1 MTSVNQGGTTVTKF
15 NLAAVSA
22 AATGLALVAGAA
34 SAQEIRFMCYSDG
47 NECEVYDDVLDR
59 FEAENEGVT
68 VVVDVVPY
76 QAILENLPVQLAAGS
91 GPDMAKVTDLGGL
104 TQFYLDLS
112 PYVDSAYWEASF
124 GDTLDW
130 YRGAEGGDAIYG
142 MHSQLTITGAFVNAT
157 LFEQAGVDMPADDAT
172 WEEWAEASRAVA
184 EATDTPFPMA
194 IDRTGPRVGGPAI
207 SYGAAIVS
215 EDGTPTLS
223 DEGFAAF
230 VEQFVAWNEDGTMAR
245 DVWAGQGGA
254 TYQDAAQ
261 EFINGELVFYYS
273 GSWQVGRMDE
283 QVGDFFDWQVVGSP
297 CGPAGLCSG
306 MPGGAGIVGF
316 EQTEHPEAVAAVI
329 DFLAQE
335 DIYAEV
341 AARTHNLP
349 AHLGV
354 AEAGVEFEGASPAA
368 AAALSA
374 FAADL
379 ADVAPAA
386 FRYQGYA
393 GNRAMFGITAE
404 RVSQA
409 IVGELTVEQA
419 VTRMASDLE
428 AALAE
433 QN

>member
-1 MTSVNQGGTTVTKF
+1 MTHLKLLGTTALALG
-15 NLAAVSA
+15 LAAPA
-22 AATGLALVAGAA
+22 M
-34 SAQEIRFMCYSDG
+34 AQEIRFMCYSDG
-47 NECEVYDDVLDR
+47 NECEVYDDVLTR
-59 FEAENEGVT
+59 FEAENDGVD
-68 VVVDVVPY
+68 VIVDVVPY
-76 QAILENLPVQLAAGS
+76 QAILENLPIQLAAGT
-91 GPDMAKVTDLGGL
+91 GPDLAKVTDLGGL
-104 TQFYLDLS
+104 NQYYLDLA
-112 PYVDSAYWEASF
+112 PHVDRDYWQNAF
-124 GDTLDW
+124 GGTLDW
-130 YRGAEGGDAIYG
+130 YRAGPEDDGIYG

-157 LFEQAGVDMPADDAT
+157 LFEQAGVEMPGADAT
-172 WEEWAEASRAVA
+172 WSEWAEAARAVA

-194 IDRTGPRVGGPAI
+194 IDRSGHRVAGPAI
-207 SYGAAIVS
+207 SYGAALFGP
-215 EDGTPTLS
+215 DGTPTLS
-223 DEGFAAF
+223 DDGFRAF
-230 VEQFVAWNEDGTMAR
+230 VQQFVDWHNDGTIAR

-273 GSWQVGRMDE
+273 GSWQVSRMDE

-297 CGPAGLCSG
+297 CGPAGACSG

-316 EQTEHPEAVAAVI
+316 SETEHPEVVAAVI

-341 AARTHNLP
+341 TARTRNLP

-354 AEAGVEFEGASPAA
+354 AAAGVEFEDASPAA

-379 ADVAPAA
+379 PDVAPAA

-393 GNRAMFGITAE
+393 GNRAMFGITTE

-409 IVGELTVEQA
+409 IVGELSVDEA
-419 VTRMASDLE
+419 VDRMATDLA
-428 AALAE
+428 AALADT
-433 QN
+433 Q

>member
-1 MTSVNQGGTTVTKF
+1 M
-15 NLAAVSA
+15 
-22 AATGLALVAGAA
+22 
-34 SAQEIRFMCYSDG
+34 AQEIRFMCYSDG
-47 NECEVYDDVLDR
+47 NECEVYDDVLSR
-59 FEAENEGVT
+59 FEAANPGVD
-68 VVVDVVPY
+68 VIVDVVPY

-104 TQFYLDLS
+104 SQYYLDLA
-112 PYVDSAYWEASF
+112 PHVDRAYWEAAF
-124 GDTLDW
+124 GDTLGW
-130 YRGAEGGDAIYG
+130 YRGAAGGNAING

-157 LFEQAGVDMPADDAT
+157 LFEQAGVAMPAADASWDD
-172 WEEWAEASRAVA
+172 WAAAARAVA
-184 EATDTPFPMA
+184 AATDTPFPMA
-194 IDRTGPRVGGPAI
+194 IDRTGHRFAGPAI
-207 SYGAAIVS
+207 SYGAAIVA

-230 VEQFVAWNEDGTMAR
+230 TAQFVEWNNDGTMAR

-273 GSWQVGRMDE
+273 GSWQVGRMDS
-283 QVGDFFDWQVVGSP
+283 QVGDLFDWRVVGSP
-297 CGPAGLCSG
+297 CGPVGVCSG

-316 EQTEHPEAVAAVI
+316 AQTQHPETVAAVI

-341 AARTHNLP
+341 TARTRNLP

-354 AEAGVEFEGASPAA
+354 AAAGVDFEGASPAA

-379 ADVAPAA
+379 ADVSPAA

-393 GNRAMFGITAE
+393 NNRAMFGITAE

-409 IVGELTVEQA
+409 IVGELSVEDA
-419 VTRMASDLE
+419 VARMASDLE
-428 AALAE
+428 AALAAVK
-433 QN
+433 

>member
-1 MTSVNQGGTTVTKF
+1 MTHLKLFGTTALALT
-15 NLAAVSA
+15 LAAPA
-22 AATGLALVAGAA
+22 M
-34 SAQEIRFMCYSDG
+34 AQEIRFMCYSDG
-47 NECEVYDDVLDR
+47 NECEVYDDVLSR
-59 FEAENEGVT
+59 FEAANPGVD
-68 VVVDVVPY
+68 VIVDVVPY

-104 TQFYLDLS
+104 SQYYLDLA
-112 PYVDSAYWEASF
+112 PHVDRAYWEAAF
-124 GDTLDW
+124 GDTLGW
-130 YRGAEGGDAIYG
+130 YRGAAGGNAING

-157 LFEQAGVDMPADDAT
+157 LFEQAGVAMPAADASWDD
-172 WEEWAEASRAVA
+172 WAAAARAVA
-184 EATDTPFPMA
+184 AATDTPFPMA
-194 IDRTGPRVGGPAI
+194 IDRTGHRFAGPAI
-207 SYGAAIVS
+207 SYGAAIVA

-230 VEQFVAWNEDGTMAR
+230 TAQFVEWNNDGTMAR

-273 GSWQVGRMDE
+273 GSWQVGRMDS
-283 QVGDFFDWQVVGSP
+283 QVGDLFDWRVVGSP
-297 CGPAGLCSG
+297 CGPVGVCSG

-316 EQTEHPEAVAAVI
+316 AQTQHPETVAAVI

-341 AARTHNLP
+341 TARTRNLP

-354 AEAGVEFEGASPAA
+354 AAAGVDFEGASSAA

-379 ADVAPAA
+379 ADVSPAA

-393 GNRAMFGITAE
+393 NNRAMFGITAE

-409 IVGELTVEQA
+409 IVGELSVEDA
-419 VTRMASDLE
+419 VARMASDLE
-428 AALAE
+428 AALAAVK
-433 QN
+433 

>member
-1 MTSVNQGGTTVTKF
+1 MTHLKLFGTTALALT
-15 NLAAVSA
+15 LAAPA
-22 AATGLALVAGAA
+22 M
-34 SAQEIRFMCYSDG
+34 AQEIRFMCYSDG
-47 NECEVYDDVLDR
+47 NECEVYDDVLSR
-59 FEAENEGVT
+59 FEAANPGVD
-68 VVVDVVPY
+68 VIVDVVPY

-104 TQFYLDLS
+104 SQYYLDLA
-112 PYVDSAYWEASF
+112 PHVDRAYWEAAF
-124 GDTLDW
+124 GDTLGW
-130 YRGAEGGDAIYG
+130 YRGAAGGNAING

-157 LFEQAGVDMPADDAT
+157 LFEQAGVAMPAADASWDD
-172 WEEWAEASRAVA
+172 WAAAARAVA
-184 EATDTPFPMA
+184 AATDTPFPMA
-194 IDRTGPRVGGPAI
+194 IDRTGHRFAGPAI
-207 SYGAAIVS
+207 SYGAAIVA

-230 VEQFVAWNEDGTMAR
+230 TAQFVEWNNDGTMAR

-273 GSWQVGRMDE
+273 GSWQVGRMDS
-283 QVGDFFDWQVVGSP
+283 QVGDLFDWRVVGSP
-297 CGPAGLCSG
+297 CGPVGVCSG

-316 EQTEHPEAVAAVI
+316 AQTQHPETVAAVI

-341 AARTHNLP
+341 TARTRNLP

-354 AEAGVEFEGASPAA
+354 AAAGVDFEGASPAA

-379 ADVAPAA
+379 ADVSPAA

-393 GNRAMFGITAE
+393 NNRAMFGITAE

-409 IVGELTVEQA
+409 IVGELSVEDA
-419 VTRMASDLE
+419 VARMASDLE
-428 AALAE
+428 AALAAVK
-433 QN
+433 